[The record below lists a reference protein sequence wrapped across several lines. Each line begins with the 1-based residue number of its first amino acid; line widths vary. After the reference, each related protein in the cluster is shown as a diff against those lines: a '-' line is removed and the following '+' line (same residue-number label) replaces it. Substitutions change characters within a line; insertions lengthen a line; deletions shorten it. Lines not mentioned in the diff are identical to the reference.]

1 MRDIE
6 KIATEDLVKIVEF
19 VLSNNIFQF
28 NCKANQQKS
37 DTAIGDKFAPY

>member
-6 KIATEDLVKIVEF
+6 KIATEDLVKIVD
-19 VLSNNIFQF
+19 VLSNDIFQF

-37 DTAIGDKFAPY
+37 DTAIGAKFAPY